1 MVGAILN
8 ELEKREIIEYPDALI
23 DATIS
28 LLANDKMLNVMIK
41 ILFKKTNVY
50 NANQVHK
57 ALIIAKKWFKRLH
70 KMQTN
75 VPSSFDC
82 NFFTKAIKIML

>member
-8 ELEKREIIEYPDALI
+8 ELDKREIIEYPDALI

-70 KMQTN
+70 KM
-75 VPSSFDC
+75 
-82 NFFTKAIKIML
+82 